1 MRRFF
6 LFSVALVAL
15 MGCTTSG
22 PASSTLGFGRCDIG
36 DLEMQL
42 IGGGVA
48 AGSFKEAIEVR
59 NRSSHDCDLYGYAG
73 IQLLSAY
80 RLPLPTKVIWS
91 TDAFFLTTPAV
102 VEIVELPAGTGRA
115 YIPLSFS
122 GVQEPCSQAA
132 LLRVTPPGA
141 SASLV
146 IPGDLFV
153 CSGGTLTVNPVTG
166 RWTP

>member
-1 MRRFF
+1 MCLVF
-6 LFSVALVAL
+6 VVLVAL
-15 MGCTTSG
+15 MGCTVGG
-22 PASSTLGFGRCDIG
+22 PASPTLGFGRCDTG

-48 AGSFKEAIEVR
+48 AGSVRETIEVR
-59 NRSSHDCDLYGYAG
+59 NRSDRDCDLYGYAG

-91 TDAFFLTTPAV
+91 TEAFFRTTPAV
-102 VEIVELPAGTGRA
+102 AEIVKLPSGTGHA
-115 YIPLSFS
+115 YIPLSFNE
-122 GVQEPCSQAA
+122 VQEPCSEAA

-141 SASLV
+141 STSLD
-146 IPGDLFV
+146 IPGHLFV

-166 RWTP
+166 RSTP